1 MLGKEMAVRT
11 EQPSYFQQTY
21 TVKRYDLKVDQ
32 FSHVEQT
39 IS

>member
-11 EQPSYFQQTY
+11 EQPSYFQHTY
-21 TVKRYDLKVDQ
+21 TVKRYDLKVGQ
-32 FSHVEQT
+32 FSQVEET